1 MSSDLRVG
9 DEFAGHRIE
18 AEASAGGMGVVYRA
32 THLLLERTV
41 ALKLI
46 APSLASNPAFRSRFE
61 REWRLLAAL
70 DHPNVIDIYEAGEF
84 EGRPYLCMRWV
95 EGGDLAQRLRGT
107 AGLEPKVALDVLGQV
122 AAALDAAHERG
133 VVHRDIK
140 PANILLD
147 GDQVWL
153 TDFGAGKDLEGRD
166 TRTETGQWVGTVDYV
181 APELLDGKT
190 ATPRSDV
197 YSLGCVLFEALTG
210 HVPFEREND
219 VATLWAHRFQP
230 PPKSSEVRAGLPSAL
245 DDVLRRALAKEPHER
260 QASAGELIRAAR
272 AATASRPDGK
282 PTRVGDAAPAARRGV
297 PIAAAVI
304 AAVLLLAGGVAAG
317 LALGG
322 GDEPPTAEG
331 TGLKA
336 PFVEKIDLGENVTT
350 GQVAV
355 GTSWVFV
362 GDGPNREVI
371 VVIPNSRK
379 VFKRVKLRAPPHDMG
394 LTSNGEHLWVALEG
408 GWVAD
413 IEVPGWK
420 VTYARVDFEA
430 RRIAVTNADVVVHAN
445 FDDGLYL
452 QRIDPETHEPVGKR
466 LQEEGFALDLDAD
479 GDAVNLMTGIPP
491 TLTHYD
497 SELRNPTS
505 VKIPSDGVVSDLS
518 DEVQTWV
525 VDVET
530 NMLTKFDPFDGRRL
544 SQVRMPL
551 DPAGIAV
558 DGDILWVACDSGV
571 VQRVHSKTGR
581 KVGAEIDTGP
591 LTGQI
596 DALLGVAWAAGPDH
610 LVRIQNRE
618 AATAG

>member
-1 MSSDLRVG
+1 MSSELRVG

-70 DHPNVIDIYEAGEF
+70 DHPNVIDIYEAGEY

-95 EGGDLAQRLRGT
+95 QGGDLAQRLRGT
-107 AGLEPKVALDVLGQV
+107 AGLEPKVALDILGQV

-245 DDVLRRALAKEPHER
+245 DDVLRRALAKEPDER

-272 AATASRPDGK
+272 AATVSRPDGK
-282 PTRVGDAAPAARRGV
+282 ATRVGDAAPAARRGV
-297 PIAAAVI
+297 PIAAAVVVGR
-304 AAVLLLAGGVAAG
+304 AVA
-317 LALGG
+317 
-322 GDEPPTAEG
+322 
-331 TGLKA
+331 
-336 PFVEKIDLGENVTT
+336 
-350 GQVAV
+350 
-355 GTSWVFV
+355 
-362 GDGPNREVI
+362 
-371 VVIPNSRK
+371 
-379 VFKRVKLRAPPHDMG
+379 
-394 LTSNGEHLWVALEG
+394 
-408 GWVAD
+408 
-413 IEVPGWK
+413 
-420 VTYARVDFEA
+420 
-430 RRIAVTNADVVVHAN
+430 
-445 FDDGLYL
+445 
-452 QRIDPETHEPVGKR
+452 
-466 LQEEGFALDLDAD
+466 
-479 GDAVNLMTGIPP
+479 
-491 TLTHYD
+491 
-497 SELRNPTS
+497 
-505 VKIPSDGVVSDLS
+505 
-518 DEVQTWV
+518 
-525 VDVET
+525 
-530 NMLTKFDPFDGRRL
+530 GRR
-544 SQVRMPL
+544 R
-551 DPAGIAV
+551 G
-558 DGDILWVACDSGV
+558 
-571 VQRVHSKTGR
+571 GR
-581 KVGAEIDTGP
+581 ARARG
-591 LTGQI
+591 
-596 DALLGVAWAAGPDH
+596 
-610 LVRIQNRE
+610 R
-618 AATAG
+618 

>member
-1 MSSDLRVG
+1 MSSELRVG

-70 DHPNVIDIYEAGEF
+70 DHPNVIDIFEAGEY

-107 AGLEPKVALDVLGQV
+107 TGLEPKVALDILGQV

-147 GDQVWL
+147 DERVWL

-166 TRTETGQWVGTVDYV
+166 TRTATGQWVGTVDYV
-181 APELLDGKT
+181 APELLDAKT

-245 DDVLRRALAKEPHER
+245 DDVLRRALAKEPDER

-272 AATASRPDGK
+272 AATAERPTGQ
-282 PTRVGDAAPAARRGV
+282 PTRVGGEAPPARRGV

-304 AAVLLLAGGVAAG
+304 AAVLLLAGGIAAG

-322 GDEPPTAEG
+322 GDEPPTA
-331 TGLKA
+331 TGSAKLKA
-336 PFVEKIDLGENVTT
+336 PFVEKIELGENVTT
-350 GQVAV
+350 GAVAV
-355 GTSWVFV
+355 GTSFVFV
-362 GDGPNREVI
+362 GDGP
-371 VVIPNSRK
+371 
-379 VFKRVKLRAPPHDMG
+379 L
-394 LTSNGEHLWVALEG
+394 
-408 GWVAD
+408 
-413 IEVPGWK
+413 
-420 VTYARVDFEA
+420 AR
-430 RRIAVTNADVVVHAN
+430 
-445 FDDGLYL
+445 
-452 QRIDPETHEPVGKR
+452 
-466 LQEEGFALDLDAD
+466 
-479 GDAVNLMTGIPP
+479 
-491 TLTHYD
+491 
-497 SELRNPTS
+497 
-505 VKIPSDGVVSDLS
+505 
-518 DEVQTWV
+518 
-525 VDVET
+525 
-530 NMLTKFDPFDGRRL
+530 
-544 SQVRMPL
+544 
-551 DPAGIAV
+551 
-558 DGDILWVACDSGV
+558 
-571 VQRVHSKTGR
+571 
-581 KVGAEIDTGP
+581 
-591 LTGQI
+591 
-596 DALLGVAWAAGPDH
+596 
-610 LVRIQNRE
+610 
-618 AATAG
+618 

>member
-1 MSSDLRVG
+1 VSSELRVG

-70 DHPNVIDIYEAGEF
+70 DHPNVIDIYEAGEY

-95 EGGDLAQRLRGT
+95 QGGDLAQRLRGT
-107 AGLEPKVALDVLGQV
+107 AGLEPKVALDILGQV
-122 AAALDAAHERG
+122 AAALDAAHQRG

-147 GDQVWL
+147 GERVWL

-166 TRTETGQWVGTVDYV
+166 TRTATGQWVGTVDYV

-210 HVPFEREND
+210 HVPFERENG

-245 DDVLRRALAKEPHER
+245 DDVLRRALAKEPEER

-272 AATASRPDGK
+272 AATAERPTGK
-282 PTRVGDAAPAARRGV
+282 PTRVPSEAAPRRGV
-297 PIAAAVI
+297 PIAAAVA
-304 AAVLLLAGGVAAG
+304 AAVLLLGAGVAAG

-322 GDEPPTAEG
+322 DDPAPTA
-331 TGLKA
+331 TGSKLKA
-336 PFVEKIDLGENVTT
+336 PFVEKIELGSNVTT
-350 GQVAV
+350 GAVVA
-355 GTSWVFV
+355 GTAWIFV

-371 VVIPNSRK
+371 VVIPGSRK
-379 VFKRVKLRAPPHDMG
+379 VFKRIKLRAPPHDMG
-394 LTSNGEHLWVALEG
+394 LTRDGDHLWVALEG

-413 IEVPGWK
+413 IEIAGWK

-430 RRIAVTNADVVVHAN
+430 RRIAVTDKDVVVHAN
-445 FDDGLYL
+445 VDDGLFL
-452 QRIDPETHEPVGKR
+452 QRIDPQTHEPVGRR
-466 LQEEGFALDLDAD
+466 LEEQGFALDLDAD
-479 GDAVNLMTGIPP
+479 GEGINLMTGIPP
-491 TLTHYD
+491 TLTRYD
-497 SELRNPTS
+497 GNLANPTS
-505 VKIPSDGVVSDLS
+505 VKIPADGVVVDLS
-518 DEVQTWV
+518 DVVETWV
-525 VDVET
+525 SDTQENT
-530 NMLTKFDPFDGRRL
+530 LTKFDPFDGRRL
-544 SQVRMPL
+544 AQVRMPL

-558 DGDILWVACDSGV
+558 DGNVLWVACDSGV
-571 VQRVHSKTGR
+571 VQRVDSKTGR
-581 KVGAEIDTGP
+581 KVGDEIDTGP

-596 DALLGVAWAAGPDH
+596 DVLLGVAWAAGPDY

-618 AATAG
+618 AATEG

>member
-1 MSSDLRVG
+1 MSSELRVG

-70 DHPNVIDIYEAGEF
+70 DHPNVIDIFEAGEY

-107 AGLEPKVALDVLGQV
+107 TGLEPKVALDILGQV

-140 PANILLD
+140 PANVLLD
-147 GDQVWL
+147 GDRVWL

-166 TRTETGQWVGTVDYV
+166 TRTATGQWVGTVDYV

-245 DDVLRRALAKEPHER
+245 DDVLRRALAKEPGRAPGER
-260 QASAGELIRAAR
+260 RRTDPGGAGGDRQRPAGKATRAP
-272 AATASRPDGK
+272 S
-282 PTRVGDAAPAARRGV
+282 DAPPARRGV

-304 AAVLLLAGGVAAG
+304 AAVLLLAAGVAAG
-317 LALGG
+317 FALGG
-322 GDEPPTAEG
+322 GDEPADASPGPRSSRRRSWRRSTS
-331 TGLKA
+331 
-336 PFVEKIDLGENVTT
+336 GENVTT
-350 GQVAV
+350 GAVAV

-362 GDGPNREVI
+362 GDGPNRQVI

-379 VFKRVKLRAPPHDMG
+379 VFKRIKLRAPPHDMG
-394 LTSNGEHLWVALEG
+394 LTSNGDNLWVALEG

-413 IEVPGWK
+413 IEIDGWK

-430 RRIAVTNADVVVHAN
+430 RRIAVTIARRRRARQRRRRAVPAADRPADARAGRQAAQGGRVRARPRCRRRRREP
-445 FDDGLYL
+445 DD
-452 QRIDPETHEPVGKR
+452 RAP
-466 LQEEGFALDLDAD
+466 ADAD
-479 GDAVNLMTGIPP
+479 A
-491 TLTHYD
+491 
-497 SELRNPTS
+497 LRR
-505 VKIPSDGVVSDLS
+505 PSCG
-518 DEVQTWV
+518 T
-525 VDVET
+525 
-530 NMLTKFDPFDGRRL
+530 RR
-544 SQVRMPL
+544 
-551 DPAGIAV
+551 A
-558 DGDILWVACDSGV
+558 
-571 VQRVHSKTGR
+571 
-581 KVGAEIDTGP
+581 
-591 LTGQI
+591 
-596 DALLGVAWAAGPDH
+596 
-610 LVRIQNRE
+610 
-618 AATAG
+618 